1 MDIQRIN
8 PTTRWSDVTV
18 YNGIAHFVEVPEG
31 DLSLGISE
39 QVKQVFSQ
47 AEAMLASVGSD
58 KTRILSVTIYI
69 TDFANLAALNEVW
82 DAWFAPGTAPTRAC
96 VKVELADPDYL
107 VEMAFVAAAG

>member
-31 DLSLGISE
+31 DLSVGIGE

-47 AEAMLASVGSD
+47 AEERLASVGSD

-82 DAWFAPGTAPTRAC
+82 DAWFAACTAPTRAC